1 MAPNPSTAA
10 SRLHHEQPA
19 KLDNL
24 VTARASGDLPTCRRA
39 EEAAV
44 IAFLPIA
51 ARVAGRYRHRGV
63 DFDDLEQVARIGL
76 VKAVHRWRPER
87 GAFLAYAM
95 PTIEGEVKRHFRD
108 GASTIRIPRQLYES
122 QPRVTAAQQ
131 SLRQELCREPTA
143 TEIGDRTG
151 MSEQQVRDV
160 QSASATCQPLSSDD
174 GSDTFEEFSSPE
186 ADRDLGMVMLRSRL
200 RPALGVLSR
209 RERHIIALRFIWGQ
223 SQMQIA
229 HGLGVSQMQVSRA
242 LRAALLKI
250 RDRITEDD
258 TAAQ

>member
-1 MAPNPSTAA
+1 MAQNPSIIAPHA
-10 SRLHHEQPA
+10 RHEQPA
-19 KLDNL
+19 KLNNL
-24 VTARASGDLPTCRRA
+24 VAARESGDPAACRRA

-44 IAFLPIA
+44 IAFLPVA

-87 GAFLAYAM
+87 GTFLAYAM

-131 SLRQELCREPTA
+131 SLRQELSREPTA

-151 MSEQQVRDV
+151 MSEPQVRAV
-160 QSASATCQPLSSDD
+160 QAASAICQPLSSEDR
-174 GSDTFEEFSSPE
+174 SEAFEGFSSPE
-186 ADRDLGMVMLRSRL
+186 ADRDLGMVILRSRL
-200 RPALGVLSR
+200 RPALAALSG
-209 RERHIIALRFIWGQ
+209 RERNIIALRFIWGQ
-223 SQMQIA
+223 SQLQIA
-229 HGLGVSQMQVSRA
+229 QGLGVSQMQVSRA

-250 RDRITEDD
+250 RDQITGAE
-258 TAAQ
+258 